1 MKFKFLL
8 LLQFNILFFISVY
21 SQEETIDT
29 IPKIYESERNYLGIN
44 LSPFFNVFA
53 NNKPIEKV
61 KINSIYKRNFGKLN
75 ARFSLNYLSNPK
87 NTFFDFYFPTSSTD
101 SSITYRYLFSNYN
114 HFDFRF
120 GFEELRFLSSSRFHI
135 GLDGILGYGKQT
147 YNYSHQFYLKDSVGN
162 YVQFQNNLMNNN
174 EGNISC
180 NYFIT
185 GIDISFGLDLF
196 LSESILL
203 TFQLTPQ
210 FNYFIVNQNSIEI
223 IDPSGEFENYGKNFS
238 DFKLGYFDLLLIYKF

>member
-1 MKFKFLL
+1 MTSKLFLL
-8 LLQFNILFFISVY
+8 LNFNILFFISVY
-21 SQEETIDT
+21 SQEKFVDT
-29 IPKIYESERNYLGIN
+29 IPKVYESERNYLGIN
-44 LSPFFNVFA
+44 LSPIFNVFA
-53 NNKPIEKV
+53 YNNPFEKV
-61 KINSIYKRNFGKLN
+61 KISTIYKKNFEKLN

-87 NTFFDFYFPTSSTD
+87 NTFFDFYYPTSSSD
-101 SSITYRYLFSNYN
+101 STITYRDLFSNYN

-120 GFEELRFLSSSRFHI
+120 GFEELRYLSFSRFHI

-147 YNYSHQFYLKDSVGN
+147 FNYSNQLYLKDSSGN
-162 YVQFQNNLMNNN
+162 YVQLQNSLINNN
-174 EGNISC
+174 VGNISY

-210 FNYFIVNQNSIEI
+210 FNYFMVNQNSIEI
-223 IDPSGEFENYGKNFS
+223 IDPNGEFGNYGKNYA